1 MARISSLLYA
11 LGLALV
17 ASVALAD
24 DIKSKVTA
32 VDLDKRTINVTVDD
46 KDQSFDVSPSAK
58 VYRLTGNNVKRSG
71 YAELPGGLKEVAA
84 DAMVTLTTDFIDGKE
99 QVVRIKIETATK
111 KGRHLGRDVSGKVAE
126 IDVEKRLIVLGS
138 SDSKQQYAL
147 DRNCNVFKLVGGG
160 ARAHYDLA
168 PDGLADVKVGA
179 EVTINVVL
187 RDGKEQVDYI
197 QIGPPRKPKS
207 K

>member
-1 MARISSLLYA
+1 MARFGVFLCV

-17 ASVALAD
+17 ASIAAAD
-24 DIKSKVTA
+24 DIKAKVTA
-32 VDLDKRTINVTVDD
+32 VDLDKRTIDVTVDD

-84 DAMVTLTTDFIDGKE
+84 DEMVTLTTDFIDGKE
-99 QVVRIKIETATK
+99 QVIRIKIETAAK
-111 KGRHLGRDVSGKVAE
+111 KGRHLGRDISGKVAE
-126 IDVEKRLIVLGS
+126 VDSEKRLIVLGS
-138 SDSKQQYAL
+138 GDSKQQYAL

-179 EVTINVVL
+179 EVTINVVS

>member
-1 MARISSLLYA
+1 MGRISTFLCA
-11 LGLALV
+11 LILALV
-17 ASVALAD
+17 ASVAVAD
-24 DIKSKVTA
+24 DIKGKVTA
-32 VDLDKRTINVTVDD
+32 VDLDKRTITVTVDD

-71 YAELPGGLKEVAA
+71 YAEMPGGLKEVAA

-99 QVVRIKIETATK
+99 QVIRIKIETAAK
-111 KGRHLGRDVSGKVAE
+111 KGRHLGRDVSGNVAA
-126 IDVEKRLIVLGS
+126 IDAEKRLIVLGS
-138 SDSKQQYAL
+138 GDGKQQYAL

-160 ARAHYDLA
+160 ARGHYDLA

-179 EVTINVVL
+179 EVTINVVS
-187 RDGKEQVDYI
+187 REGKEQVDYI
-197 QIGPPRKPKS
+197 QIGPPRKQKA

>member
-71 YAELPGGLKEVAA
+71 YAELPGGLKEVSA
-84 DAMVTLTTDFIDGKE
+84 DAMVTLTRRQRRRADTSA
-99 QVVRIKIETATK
+99 AT
-111 KGRHLGRDVSGKVAE
+111 
-126 IDVEKRLIVLGS
+126 
-138 SDSKQQYAL
+138 
-147 DRNCNVFKLVGGG
+147 FP
-160 ARAHYDLA
+160 ARS
-168 PDGLADVKVGA
+168 
-179 EVTINVVL
+179 
-187 RDGKEQVDYI
+187 
-197 QIGPPRKPKS
+197 PRS
-207 K
+207 TSRSA

>member
-1 MARISSLLYA
+1 M
-11 LGLALV
+11 
-17 ASVALAD
+17 
-24 DIKSKVTA
+24 
-32 VDLDKRTINVTVDD
+32 
-46 KDQSFDVSPSAK
+46 
-58 VYRLTGNNVKRSG
+58 
-71 YAELPGGLKEVAA
+71 
-84 DAMVTLTTDFIDGKE
+84 
-99 QVVRIKIETATK
+99 
-111 KGRHLGRDVSGKVAE
+111 
-126 IDVEKRLIVLGS
+126 LGS